1 MHISPWMTDTAT
13 FLIQLLILFAVAGFL
28 VILRKKIIFFGRRF
42 ELNHSIFGRRFCCTS
57 FMKLVKRA
65 CRDHLFRKS

>member
-28 VILRKKIIFFGRRF
+28 VILRKKSFFSVEGS
-42 ELNHSIFGRRFCCTS
+42 N
-57 FMKLVKRA
+57 
-65 CRDHLFRKS
+65 